1 MFSVEGRHVACW
13 RPVFCRETGWIPD
26 WFLCFY
32 LVNSVFIGVSG
43 ADLFLSVFWQIGE
56 LDVGAALRLNDTLTS
71 LQPVCIRSTLPPPR
85 RRSRRSRPL
94 KHTLCKQLRLR
105 TFQPKLRRVWKKQ
118 CPFWFCLSN
127 NRRGRARYNNR
138 PWHYVQSSHS
148 SSAFLGQMKRLAR
161 RNGFPQPVTL
171 IRRCFNCLGR
181 ERHMYLIIYLL
192 FNHIRLTLLSFVQM
206 AAWEQ
211 GFTTSYFTSEIIEQ
225 YEIDVQGPRKDLM
238 IQIKHLNSSS
248 RLPFPYE

>member
-1 MFSVEGRHVACW
+1 MLNVGRQCFAEKPAESQIDFYVSIL
-13 RPVFCRETGWIPD
+13 WIPCSSASAAPICSCQCSD
-26 WFLCFY
+26 RSPSST
-32 LVNSVFIGVSG
+32 LV
-43 ADLFLSVFWQIGE
+43 
-56 LDVGAALRLNDTLTS
+56 AALRLNDTLTS
-71 LQPVCIRSTLPPPR
+71 LQPVCIRSTPPPPR

-138 PWHYVQSSHS
+138 PWHYAQSSHS

-211 GFTTSYFTSEIIEQ
+211 GFTTSYIS
-225 YEIDVQGPRKDLM
+225 PRK
-238 IQIKHLNSSS
+238 S
-248 RLPFPYE
+248 